1 MKLLT
6 SGAGAGLDNWNIQ
19 KSYQIKY
26 SRVFTDKR
34 SFMFKGIE
42 IKNEMKFSLDLS
54 EIKTRQGWLDT
65 RTRY

>member
-6 SGAGAGLDNWNIQ
+6 SGAGAGAGLDNWNIQ

-42 IKNEMKFSLDLS
+42 IKNEMKFSLDLF
-54 EIKTRQGWLDT
+54 
-65 RTRY
+65 